1 MRFQLK
7 LRKAHDP
14 HLRVRQARS
23 SKSARKQN
31 LEAIIFLV
39 LFGAIFGYLANRM
52 GMSNL
57 MNTLMNTSYKLLL
70 DTVFFLMGI
79 TVLMGALSSLLA
91 EFGVVQLLEK
101 LLRPLMKPLF
111 NLPGVAALGAV
122 VTFLSDNPAIISL
135 SKNDKFSRYFKVY
148 QLVSLTNFGTAFGMG
163 LVVVV
168 FMMSQGYVAAP
179 LIGVLA
185 ACFGCLISTR
195 LMQRFT
201 LKAHPDYDREAT
213 IIETVPEGKETADN
227 KEEEPQGIFMRTL
240 NALLTGGKNGVDLG
254 LAIIPGVLII
264 STMVMILT
272 FNTPEAQ
279 LDGSAYQGVGLL
291 PYLADKINIIFVWL
305 FGFTNSE
312 LLAFP
317 MTALGAVG
325 AALGLIPSF
334 QAKGILD
341 ANAVAVC
348 TAIGMC
354 WSGYLSTHAA
364 MLDTMGFRHLISKA
378 ITAHSIAGLVA
389 GVLAHWMFV
398 LFTLIAA

>member
-1 MRFQLK
+1 MRFILK
-7 LRKAHDP
+7 LRKAQDP
-14 HLRVRQARS
+14 HLRVRQPRS
-23 SKSARKQN
+23 PKGARKQSI
-31 LEAIIFLV
+31 EAIIFLV
-39 LFGAIFGYLANRM
+39 IFGTVFGWLAWKM

-57 MNTLMNTSYKLLL
+57 MNTLMQTSYKLLL

-135 SKNDKFSRYFKVY
+135 SKNEKFSRYFKVY

-168 FMMSQGYVAAP
+168 FMMSQGFIAAP
-179 LIGVLA
+179 LIGVVA

-201 LKAHPDYDREAT
+201 LKAYPDYDREVTEIKAT
-213 IIETVPEGKETADN
+213 VTDPSDSNEG

-272 FNTPEAQ
+272 FNTPADQ
-279 LDGSAYQGVGLL
+279 LDGSAYQGVGIL
-291 PYLADKINIIFVWL
+291 PFLADKINFIFEWL

-325 AALGLIPSF
+325 AALGLIPTF

-378 ITAHSIAGLVA
+378 IAAHSIAGLVA
-389 GVLAHWMFV
+389 GVVAHWLFV
-398 LFTLIAA
+398 LYTLIA

>member
-1 MRFQLK
+1 MKTIDKTKSIVQIK
-7 LRKAHDP
+7 PRKERGP
-14 HLRVRQARS
+14 W
-23 SKSARKQN
+23 
-31 LEAIIFLV
+31 EALIFLV
-39 LFGAIFGYLANRM
+39 IFVGIFGYLGSRM
-52 GMSNL
+52 GLSNM
-57 MNTLMNTSYKLLL
+57 MNTLMQTAYHLLL

-79 TVLMGALSSLLA
+79 TVLMGALAGLLT

-101 LLRPLMKPLF
+101 VLRPLMKPLF
-111 NLPGVAALGAV
+111 NLPGAAALGAV

-135 SKNDKFSRYFKVY
+135 SKNGKFARYFKTY

-179 LIGVLA
+179 LIGLFGA
-185 ACFGCLISTR
+185 ACGCLISTR

-201 LKAHPDYDREAT
+201 LKSHPEYDSYVVQEN
-213 IIETVPEGKETADN
+213 PEESAESVTD
-227 KEEEPQGIFMRTL
+227 KEEKPGVFMRML
-240 NALLTGGKNGVDLG
+240 NAMLTGGKNGVDLG

-272 FNTPEAQ
+272 FNTPGGEF
-279 LDGSAYQGVGLL
+279 DGSAYQGVGLL
-291 PYLADKINIIFVWL
+291 PMLADKINFVFNWL
-305 FGFTNSE
+305 FGFTNPE

-325 AALGLIPSF
+325 AALGLVPSF
-334 QAKGILD
+334 QAQGILD
-341 ANAVAVC
+341 GNAVAVC

-378 ITAHSIAGLVA
+378 IGVHTIAGLFA
-389 GVLAHWMFV
+389 GIIAHWVYV
-398 LFTLIAA
+398 LFVTAV